1 MNKKL
6 HTTHNIANKG
16 FSGLRRYVARFKVSC
31 NLIGNRPQS
40 LTGHIV
46 NVARN
51 YKKRMRHRIILILMI
66 LFCLSCQTKW
76 DVELWRQKIEGSD
89 LSLYKFDAWGG
100 RDTHVP
106 GIIILDSLVGF
117 KQDNVLEGNK
127 ITFLKSI
134 PNKDSIKVIYA
145 VRDNEVPTI
154 GPYKIKDLAVKTTL
168 CDFSDGTPTGCLL
181 KCFDFKSFQETRD
194 SLIFFSNTSRFVNE
208 QDFDRISVP
217 KGNLFLMTSNDNK
230 KVAKVTSEKVIMLD
244 NNKIPKICIA
254 RIEFYPIRDIKVTEF
269 SDYGIYKPV
278 K

>member
-1 MNKKL
+1 
-6 HTTHNIANKG
+6 
-16 FSGLRRYVARFKVSC
+16 
-31 NLIGNRPQS
+31 
-40 LTGHIV
+40 
-46 NVARN
+46 
-51 YKKRMRHRIILILMI
+51 MI

-134 PNKDSIKVIYA
+134 PNKDSINVIYV
-145 VRDNEVPTI
+145 VRDNKILTI
-154 GPYKIKDLAVKTTL
+154 DPYKIKDLAVKTTL

-181 KCFDFKSFQETRD
+181 KYFDFKSFQESRD
-194 SLIFFSNTSRFVNE
+194 SLIFFSNTSRFIDG

-217 KGNLFLMTSNDNK
+217 KGNLYLMTSKDNK
-230 KVAKVTSEKVIMLD
+230 KIEKVTSEKVIVLD
-244 NNKIPKICIA
+244 NKTIPTICIA
-254 RIEFYPIRDIKVTEF
+254 RIEFYPIVDIKVIEF
-269 SDYGIYKPV
+269 SDYGIYNQV